1 MRNLAIVVVV
11 AALFASTAAVSVK
24 RQRSWTGKLDA
35 PLMQAS
41 EQDSSDSV
49 RTVIQVR
56 PGAAERVV
64 SHLEQHG
71 LKPARLSTPDLV
83 AVQLPASMLRNIA
96 GDSDV
101 VRMSSAHEDRL
112 AQ

>member
-24 RQRSWTGKLDA
+24 RQRSWSSKLDVS
-35 PLMQAS
+35 LIQAA
-41 EQDSSDSV
+41 EQDDANSV
-49 RTVIQVR
+49 KAVIQVR
-56 PGAAERVV
+56 PGATDRIV
-64 SHLEQHG
+64 SHLEHHG
-71 LKPARLSTPDLV
+71 LNPARLSTPNLL
-83 AVQLPASMLRNIA
+83 AVQVPASMLRNLA

-101 VRMSSAHEDRL
+101 VRLSSEHEDRI